1 MKTRLRFTFLF
12 ILLIPKLSTSLLV
25 AQTLKEVDLQTCYAK
40 AIENY
45 PLIRQYNLISK
56 TKDLNISN
64 ASKAYLPQ
72 IVFNGQATYQSDV
85 TKIDIQ
91 IPGFPSFE
99 ALTKDQYKIFAEVS
113 QAIYDGGAVSKQKES
128 IEAGQEVEKLK
139 NDVEIY
145 KIKERVQQMY
155 FGVLLLKAQIKQT
168 EALRKDLESQKDKL
182 KAALENGTAYR
193 ANLDAIDAE
202 LLKLDQRTIEMNS
215 GIDAFVKMLSQFTAL
230 QLNSETTFI
239 QPMDFAENGLVIKR
253 PELSLFDYQTLLIDK
268 NFALN
273 LTRNRPRLSAFLQG
287 GYGKP
292 GLNALKNEFQTYYIG
307 GLRLNWNLSGLYNL
321 SNDRNLS
328 VLNKSLIQNQRDAFV
343 FNTTLQTQQQ
353 SEDISKLKKLI
364 KIDEDLIKL
373 RTNIKK
379 TSSVQLENGVITAS
393 DFIKEWSAEDQAKQ
407 TKLLHE
413 IQLLSAQYL
422 LKITTGNE

>member
-168 EALRKDLESQKDKL
+168 EALLKDLESQKDKL

-215 GIDAFVKMLSQFTAL
+215 GIDAFVKMLSQFSAL

-239 QPMDFAENGLVIKR
+239 QPTDFAENGLVIKR

-268 NFALN
+268 NLALN

-307 GLRLNWNLSGLYNL
+307 GLRLQWNLSGLYNL

>member
-215 GIDAFVKMLSQFTAL
+215 GIDAFVKMLSQFSAL

-239 QPMDFAENGLVIKR
+239 QPTDFAENGLVIKR

-268 NFALN
+268 NLALN

-307 GLRLNWNLSGLYNL
+307 GLRLQWNLSGLYNL

-328 VLNKSLIQNQRDAFV
+328 VLNKSLIQNQKDAFV

>member
-72 IVFNGQATYQSDV
+72 VVFNGQATYQSDV

-239 QPMDFAENGLVIKR
+239 QPTDFAENGLVIKR

-268 NFALN
+268 NLALN

-307 GLRLNWNLSGLYNL
+307 GLRLQWNLSGLYNL

-328 VLNKSLIQNQRDAFV
+328 VLNKSLIQNQKDAFV

>member
-215 GIDAFVKMLSQFTAL
+215 GIDAFVKMLSQFSAL

-239 QPMDFAENGLVIKR
+239 QPTDFAENGLVIKR

-268 NFALN
+268 NLALN

-307 GLRLNWNLSGLYNL
+307 GLRLQWNLSGLYNL

>member
-215 GIDAFVKMLSQFTAL
+215 GIDAFVKMLSQFSAL

-239 QPMDFAENGLVIKR
+239 QPTDFAENGLVIKR

-268 NFALN
+268 NLALN

-307 GLRLNWNLSGLYNL
+307 GLRLQWNLSGLYNL

-328 VLNKSLIQNQRDAFV
+328 VLNKSLIQNQKDAFV

-373 RTNIKK
+373 RANIKK